1 MGFVEA
7 SARPRVGMRWYR
19 AREGPSTRVMHI
31 VVLAWLYVTF
41 AMALT
46 MRPVVVG
53 VAFFL
58 AVGFVPVAIL
68 AVLAARRRRA
78 SMGVARV
85 DHGDDR
91 DAEAD
96 Q

>member
-1 MGFVEA
+1 
-7 SARPRVGMRWYR
+7 
-19 AREGPSTRVMHI
+19 MHI
-31 VVLAWLYVTF
+31 VVLAWLFVTF
-41 AMALT
+41 TMALT
-46 MRPVVVG
+46 MRPFAVG
-53 VAFFL
+53 VAFFVFAGL
-58 AVGFVPVAIL
+58 GPVAIL

-78 SMGVARV
+78 SMRVARV

>member
-1 MGFVEA
+1 
-7 SARPRVGMRWYR
+7 
-19 AREGPSTRVMHI
+19 MHI
-31 VVLAWLYVTF
+31 VVLAWLYVMF

-46 MRPVVVG
+46 MRPVAVG

-58 AVGFVPVAIL
+58 VAGLGPVAIL

-78 SMGVARV
+78 SMGVTRM

>member
-1 MGFVEA
+1 
-7 SARPRVGMRWYR
+7 
-19 AREGPSTRVMHI
+19 MHI
-31 VVLAWLYVTF
+31 VILAWLFVTF
-41 AMALT
+41 TMALT
-46 MRPVVVG
+46 MRPLVVA

-58 AVGFVPVAIL
+58 AVGLGPVAIL
-68 AVLAARRRRA
+68 AALAARRRRA
-78 SMGVARV
+78 SMRVARV

>member
-1 MGFVEA
+1 
-7 SARPRVGMRWYR
+7 
-19 AREGPSTRVMHI
+19 MHI

-46 MRPVVVG
+46 MPSVAAG
-53 VAFFL
+53 IAFFL
-58 AVGFVPVAIL
+58 VAGLAPVAIL
-68 AVLAARRRRA
+68 AALAARRR
-78 SMGVARV
+78 SMGVSRV
-85 DHGDDR
+85 HRGDDR

>member
-1 MGFVEA
+1 
-7 SARPRVGMRWYR
+7 
-19 AREGPSTRVMHI
+19 MHI

-46 MRPVVVG
+46 MPSVAAG
-53 VAFFL
+53 IAFFVVAGL
-58 AVGFVPVAIL
+58 APVAIL
-68 AVLAARRRRA
+68 AALAVRRR
-78 SMGVARV
+78 SMGVSRV
-85 DHGDDR
+85 DRGDDR

>member
-7 SARPRVGMRWYR
+7 SASPSVGMRWYR

-58 AVGFVPVAIL
+58 AVGLAPVAIV

-78 SMGVARV
+78 SMRVARV

-91 DAEAD
+91 DTEAD

>member
-1 MGFVEA
+1 
-7 SARPRVGMRWYR
+7 
-19 AREGPSTRVMHI
+19 MHI
-31 VVLAWLYVTF
+31 VVLAWLFVTF
-41 AMALT
+41 TMALT
-46 MRPVVVG
+46 MRPLTG

-58 AVGFVPVAIL
+58 AVGLAPIAIL

-78 SMGVARV
+78 SVGVARV
-85 DHGDDR
+85 DRGDDR

>member
-7 SARPRVGMRWYR
+7 SASPSVGMRWYR

-58 AVGFVPVAIL
+58 AVGLAPVAVV

-78 SMGVARV
+78 SMRVARV

>member
-1 MGFVEA
+1 MRYVDA
-7 SARPRVGMRWYR
+7 SGEPRVGMRWYR
-19 AREGPSTRVMHI
+19 AREGPSTRAMHI
-31 VVLAWLYVTF
+31 VVLAWLYVMF

-46 MRPVVVG
+46 MRPVAVG

-58 AVGFVPVAIL
+58 AAGLGPVAIL